1 MKTKSKKSIEKFGN
15 FFREVAVVVIG
26 VAITL
31 SASVWIS
38 NRNEKRDMSLYLN
51 AIKMELEENIKIING
66 SIEYL
71 LPDVKYSAYLRTHD
85 KKSLNDDSIKYY
97 ADTCC
102 YIINS
107 FKLKTN
113 AFEAFKSSGTIRLL
127 DDKELLLKMWDVY
140 TGLDSQNETLKWY
153 NDLKWG
159 YMEKEIVF
167 AENGALSSE
176 KLSNGLPMYNFYI
189 TGLSSSILNDS
200 KNILNGTK
208 KTVSELEKR
217 K

>member
-113 AFEAFKSSGTIRLL
+113 AFEAFKSSGIIRLL